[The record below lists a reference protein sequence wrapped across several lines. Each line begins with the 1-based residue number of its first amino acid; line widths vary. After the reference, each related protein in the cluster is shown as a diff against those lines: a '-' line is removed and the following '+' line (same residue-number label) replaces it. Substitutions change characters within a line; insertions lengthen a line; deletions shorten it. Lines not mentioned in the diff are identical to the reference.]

1 MSTFTDPITCPNCGV
16 NEMTQLCASIFNRD
30 EQGISR
36 WIFCEVCGH
45 YDMEARPEDY
55 RQGEAITPED
65 VKIKA
70 RVLLLEQGLLD
81 EEDINEMLEVEE
93 SA

>member
-1 MSTFTDPITCPNCGV
+1 
-16 NEMTQLCASIFNRD
+16 
-30 EQGISR
+30 
-36 WIFCEVCGH
+36 
-45 YDMEARPEDY
+45 MEGRPEDY